1 MRADVRSRARSI
13 SRRLTLLSLV
23 LSVLCPGTTRA
34 AETDPAD
41 PATNALLVRPLVF
54 NDFFSTLDAHDG
66 ALVLFYAPWCPKSRK
81 MYPSF
86 SRAAAQLRLSHPSVV
101 LAKVDAVKEKML
113 AQAMDVNQYP
123 SLFWFHP
130 GKTYDAEFKSAETA
144 NADSIVSFVSA
155 KYGASENALR
165 TPSSPPAPAAPATT
179 WGSNDVNSDDGDSNK
194 DPVESTATND
204 SAATTTASLSSS
216 SSDSSSSDGLPPVLS
231 FPSLQLLQI
240 IKRDISIPKSA
251 RQLLLVYS
259 SDDPLERALTT
270 GFERMARL
278 HADDPV
284 VCIAVDAKDTRALRH
299 LKISR
304 AALPVLVG
312 IDFLS
317 SATGS
322 EERYVMHKP
331 RAVVSTARQTLKEL
345 KGLGRSSANSARGKE
360 TLEAAGQALW
370 EQHWGPE
377 IALFATG
384 QMARAPDY
392 EAPPIPQWTALKSA
406 PMLEEE
412 EAGRGT
418 TKGSIRNNIVEVS
431 GDSFKAEVV
440 DVSTDV
446 LVLVYA
452 PWCAHCKSFEPVF
465 SRVAGAVG
473 SAVSTL
479 KVCRMDGDKND
490 VHGLKITS
498 FPTLFVFPALDKSER
513 GVVAYGGEAG
523 WTAPAVLDW
532 VAKSTTFAFDPTA
545 VARIAAGLQAD
556 TEGGG
561 ANGGGG
567 RSSSGAGSKD
577 EL

>member
-1 MRADVRSRARSI
+1 M
-13 SRRLTLLSLV
+13 
-23 LSVLCPGTTRA
+23 
-34 AETDPAD
+34 
-41 PATNALLVRPLVF
+41 LVRPLVF

-130 GKTYDAEFKSAETA
+130 GKTYDAEFESAESA

-155 KYGASENALR
+155 KYGASENALS
-165 TPSSPPAPAAPATT
+165 TP
-179 WGSNDVNSDDGDSNK
+179 DGDSNK

-216 SSDSSSSDGLPPVLS
+216 SSSSSSSDGLPPVLS

-312 IDFLS
+312 LDFLS

-345 KGLGRSSANSARGKE
+345 KGLGSSSANSARGKE

-384 QMARAPDY
+384 KMARAPDY

-406 PMLEEE
+406 PLLEEE

-418 TKGSIRNNIVEVS
+418 TTGSIRNNIVEVS

-465 SRVAGAVG
+465 SRVARAVG